1 MEERLTCARQHAKPF
16 NYTLIAP
23 SLPKLPLANTLIQ
36 GKPEQKQTQQ
46 HAAKSK
52 KPNLPI
58 AQLDDLGKC
67 AFPATGGQKGHQALN
82 DQHQSQRSPQ
92 SIASQKLLKS
102 HFLPAVLALEPPPR
116 MALKNSDEL
125 GSSTI
130 TSLFLLK
137 LALYASK
144 LR

>member
-1 MEERLTCARQHAKPF
+1 MEERLTCALQHAKPF

-23 SLPKLPLANTLIQ
+23 GLPKFALTNTLIQ
-36 GKPEQKQTQQ
+36 GEPKQKQTQQ

-52 KPNLPI
+52 KPDLPV

-67 AFPATGGQKGHQALN
+67 AFPATGRQKGHQTLN

-92 SIASQKLLKS
+92 GIASQKLLKS
-102 HFLPAVLALEPPPR
+102 HFLPAAPALEAPPR